1 MEIIKIKRRISSST
15 LRIKELNKF
24 INKNVEIVITPIT
37 ENNLNEEALLSK
49 KVLAKDWNK
58 DEEDA
63 AWAYLQ
69 KAQ

>member
-1 MEIIKIKRRISSST
+1 MERIKIKRRISSST

-24 INKNVEIVITPIT
+24 LNKDVEIVITPLNKSRI
-37 ENNLNEEALLSK
+37 NEEALISE
-49 KVLAKDWNK
+49 KVLLEDWNR

-69 KAQ
+69 KDQ